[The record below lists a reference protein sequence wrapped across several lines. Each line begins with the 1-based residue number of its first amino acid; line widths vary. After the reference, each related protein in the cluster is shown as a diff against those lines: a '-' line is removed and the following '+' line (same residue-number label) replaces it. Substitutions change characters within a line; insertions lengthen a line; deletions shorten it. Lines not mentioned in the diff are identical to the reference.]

1 MTRSSVTRAEIS
13 GVPGDTPSLTPIES
27 PSARGVGGR
36 SPTLTPALALNRYA
50 SVLSA
55 VLSAGE
61 VDAVTRKRLT
71 FFVGQPVVPRERGKK
86 GRYDDAMNTHGALC
100 FGKADGA
107 VLMTG
112 KGAGGVELI
121 PAGHVDMSGDWAK
134 AGYAQHEWPAVY
146 LYHVPWIKKAPFK
159 GAPAGAASYVVSGY
173 SIADGDESSDSE

>member
-61 VDAVTRKRLT
+61 VDAVTRKRLQRYRELCS
-71 FFVGQPVVPRERGKK
+71 VGEDEHSHVLATNGWSAAQYAHATSR
-86 GRYDDAMNTHGALC
+86 THSHPSHTSLTQRSCRLAL
-100 FGKADGA
+100 
-107 VLMTG
+107 
-112 KGAGGVELI
+112 
-121 PAGHVDMSGDWAK
+121 
-134 AGYAQHEWPAVY
+134 
-146 LYHVPWIKKAPFK
+146 
-159 GAPAGAASYVVSGY
+159 APASPSSAPAPASAPLHERSTNPNPEPGPTQVRARYQ
-173 SIADGDESSDSE
+173 